1 MYNENFTAV
10 AGIIQKTEVTS
21 GVCGYDILTD
31 YTVIT
36 LGIARSSGVDD
47 TIIVAAP
54 KEQADIKEC
63 ELMQPGKGM
72 LAHGA
77 LQKAVDYRNG
87 RTAVFLLAD
96 YIAPAEFPEYQNNV
110 TITGEIVNKSAL
122 RETPRGKRIV
132 DIMIKVENV
141 IGGGN
146 TYIPCVVWQERADQ
160 IARYRKG
167 THVTVKGRLQSRVY
181 IKREFEGT
189 EEMTEERTT
198 YEVSVG
204 FLKIW
209 HEAK

>member
-1 MYNENFTAV
+1 MENENFIAV
-10 AGIIQKTEVTS
+10 AGIIRNIEATS
-21 GVCGYDILTD
+21 GVCGYDISTE

-36 LGIARSSGVDD
+36 LGVERSSGAED
-47 TIIVAAP
+47 TIIVAMQ
-54 KEQADIKEC
+54 KDEADVGDC
-63 ELMQPGKGM
+63 ELMQPGNGM
-72 LAHGA
+72 LATGI

-87 RTAVFLLAD
+87 RTAVFLLAG
-96 YIAPAEFPEYQNNV
+96 YIAPAEFPKYQNDV
-110 TITGEIVNKSAL
+110 VITGEIVNKSAL

-141 IGGGN
+141 ISGGN

-209 HEAK
+209 RE

>member
-1 MYNENFTAV
+1 M
-10 AGIIQKTEVTS
+10 
-21 GVCGYDILTD
+21 
-31 YTVIT
+31 
-36 LGIARSSGVDD
+36 
-47 TIIVAAP
+47 
-54 KEQADIKEC
+54 
-63 ELMQPGKGM
+63 
-72 LAHGA
+72 
-77 LQKAVDYRNG
+77 
-87 RTAVFLLAD
+87 
-96 YIAPAEFPEYQNNV
+96 
-110 TITGEIVNKSAL
+110 NKSAL

-141 IGGGN
+141 ISGGN

-160 IARYRKG
+160 ITRYRKG

-209 HEAK
+209 RE